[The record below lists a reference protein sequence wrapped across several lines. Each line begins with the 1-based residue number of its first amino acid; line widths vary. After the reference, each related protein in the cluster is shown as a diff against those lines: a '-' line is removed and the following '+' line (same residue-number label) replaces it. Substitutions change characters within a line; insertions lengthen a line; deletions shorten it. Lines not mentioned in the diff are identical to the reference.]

1 MRDRCA
7 TALRTLSACSGRW
20 RVLDRDVSS
29 ELHPYRL
36 HRAPE
41 SEGRDYDAV
50 TYGKLGW
57 DRTYDGDV
65 IGAMAAPFEPKP
77 VAGLELAARSRMG
90 SRKGSRPVASPPS
103 FKTGR
108 S

>member
-1 MRDRCA
+1 M
-7 TALRTLSACSGRW
+7 
-20 RVLDRDVSS
+20 DRDVSS

-36 HRAPE
+36 RREPPSAKVVTMTQ
-41 SEGRDYDAV
+41 V
-50 TYGKLGW
+50 TYGKLDW